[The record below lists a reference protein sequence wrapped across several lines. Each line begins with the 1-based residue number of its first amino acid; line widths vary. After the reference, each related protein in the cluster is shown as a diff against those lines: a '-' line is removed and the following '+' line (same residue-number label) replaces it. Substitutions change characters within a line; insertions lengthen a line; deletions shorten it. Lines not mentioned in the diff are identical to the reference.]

1 MTTPAVTTTTPKAL
15 ETRQRILAAALA
27 LFHEQGFDATTMRGI
42 ADRAGMAVGA
52 TYYYFQTKDEIVL
65 QFYVALQTEMEQ
77 RLPDIVKQHTS
88 APQRIQA
95 LLLERL
101 EQFRPYRAVF
111 SVLAQHA
118 GDPQSP
124 LSPFSGQ
131 TTAIREQAIALF
143 ATALQDAPLSA
154 PKALQAQVPL
164 ILWLYQMAIIFF
176 WLHDRSAQQ
185 RRTKQLVAVSL
196 PLALQLLRLLRLPPL
211 RPIRTAIVQIL
222 TVVGVTSEA
231 APYVR

>member
-1 MTTPAVTTTTPKAL
+1 MTTAAVTTTPKAL
-15 ETRQRILAAALA
+15 ETRQRLLAAALA
-27 LFHEQGFDATTMRGI
+27 LFHEEGFDATTMRGI

-52 TYYYFQTKDEIVL
+52 TYYYFKTKDEIVL
-65 QFYVALQTEMEQ
+65 QFYVTLQTEMEQ
-77 RLPDIVKQHTS
+77 RVPDIIKQH
-88 APQRIQA
+88 ANAAQRIQA

-118 GDPQSP
+118 GDPHSP
-124 LSPFSGQ
+124 LSPFSVQ

-143 ATALQDAPLSA
+143 STALQDAPVAA

-164 ILWLYQMAIIFF
+164 LLWLYQMAIIFF

-196 PLALQLLRLLRLPPL
+196 PLALRLLRLLRLPPL
-211 RPIRTAIVQIL
+211 RPIRAAIVQIL
-222 TVVGVTSEA
+222 TLVGVTAEA
-231 APYVR
+231 TPRAR